1 MEASNEFKEGETFT
15 IKRKVKKTIKANIK
29 CVICEHDDLPTQS
42 YTQGGETAF
51 ACASCADDCGLRTA
65 KQKKQDEIHNKAWWK
80 QHIEM
85 IVGKEDYFKVNEWD
99 LFYPKL
105 RADLDKVE

>member
-1 MEASNEFKEGETFT
+1 MERSNEFKEGEIII

-29 CVICEHDDLPTQS
+29 CDICEHDDLPTKC

-51 ACASCADDCGLRTA
+51 ACASCADDCGLRTE
-65 KQKKQDEIHNKAWWK
+65 KQKKQDEIDNKAWWK
-80 QHIEM
+80 AHIEM
-85 IVGKEDYFKVNEWD
+85 MSGKKITDAQWDVN
-99 LFYPKL
+99 YIKL